1 MKLPSINIKTNF
13 AGRNI
18 VVLREKIQLTL
29 PSFTL
34 IDIEARKCKIDAPVV
49 FILSDLEFRIF
60 PLPK

>member
-18 VVLREKIQLTL
+18 VVLREKTQMSK

-34 IDIEARKCKIDAPVV
+34 IDIQARKCKIDASVV
-49 FILSDLEFRIF
+49 FTLSDLEFCIF
-60 PLPK
+60 TRPK